1 MKIEAIDL
9 FYIALPQ
16 IKMAA
21 DGSQDSLV
29 VRVRT
34 DNGLVGWGECDASPL
49 PSIAA
54 YIAPMSHSNIININ
68 ESLLGET
75 LESPDD
81 VRRLRA
87 KVGTNSLDIE
97 QLDHAVAGADIAQ
110 GLAAQDIE
118 IDRHAV
124 RLKEPLKELGVFDV
138 RIKLP
143 ADIET
148 TVKVWIVEE

>member
-1 MKIEAIDL
+1 MSKELILMSDVPGLGIEGDVVNVAEGYARNYL
-9 FYIALPQ
+9 LPKQLAAPVTAL
-16 IKMAA
+16 
-21 DGSQDSLV
+21 
-29 VRVRT
+29 T
-34 DNGLVGWGECDASPL
+34 DRQREA
-49 PSIAA
+49 
-54 YIAPMSHSNIININ
+54 
-68 ESLLGET
+68 
-75 LESPDD
+75 
-81 VRRLRA
+81 RRLVREERLQ
-87 KVGTNSLDIE
+87 TE
-97 QLDHAVAGADIAQ
+97 QAAAEKLRDRLADVSITLPMKAGPEGKLFGSVAGADIAQ